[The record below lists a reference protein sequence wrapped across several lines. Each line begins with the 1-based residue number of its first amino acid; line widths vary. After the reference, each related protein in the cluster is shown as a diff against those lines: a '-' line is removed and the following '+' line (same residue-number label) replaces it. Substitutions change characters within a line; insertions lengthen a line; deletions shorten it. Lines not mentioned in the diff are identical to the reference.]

1 MLNHGGHI
9 RLLAQQAGRP
19 VEKLIDFSA
28 NINPLGPPESFRA
41 VASRALERI
50 VHYPDPDSAELID
63 ALSSAWD
70 VPPQQILV
78 GNGSTEIL
86 YALARS
92 LDARRAVIPVPSYAD
107 YATAAGLAGLDI
119 ETLALEETDD
129 FQPDFDRLA
138 QRLQGDEVVLL
149 GQPNNPTGLCFD
161 PGKFRTFAAE
171 HPTSLF
177 VVDEAFIDFVAG
189 VESLVR
195 DVADNVVVLRSLTK
209 FYAMPGLRLGA
220 AVAPEALA
228 QTIGRQ
234 MMPWSVNTLAQ
245 AVGTAA
251 LQDEPYA
258 EATRRLVDEQ
268 RKALSA
274 QLSEMPELHVYPGQA
289 NYLLVRLDRE
299 DLDAPALADRLLQDG
314 IAIRVCDNYEGLDR
328 RFFRVAVRDQQENKR
343 LIEALRVP
351 LVACPPVLA
360 LKVPLV
366 ACPPVLGKSTARVD
380 KPPVAPASSTK
391 TPASSTKTPALMFQ
405 GTSSNAGKSVL
416 TAALCRILLQDGV
429 RVAPFKSQNMSLNSF
444 VTHDGREMGRA
455 QVVQAQA
462 CRLDPDVRMN
472 PILLK
477 PNSDTGCQVIVDGRP
492 VGNMSVGQYIDYK
505 PQAFDAA
512 KASYDSLAAQYD
524 AVVLEGAGSP
534 AEVNLKHHD
543 IVNMPMA
550 RYARSPVLL
559 VGDIDRGGVFASFVG
574 SMEVLCEWER
584 ALVAG
589 FVINRFR
596 GDASLLAPAIDYTLR
611 HTGRPTLG
619 TVPFVADLGLPQE
632 DSVEF
637 KSGALD
643 QAESN
648 GQTVEVAVIDLPH
661 ISNFTDFDALRVE
674 PDVRLR
680 IVRSAD
686 ELNTP
691 AAVILPGSKNVLG
704 DLKYLR
710 DRGLAEKLLQLAQ
723 GGKTQ
728 VVGICGGFQI
738 LGRQIFDPLHIESSE
753 ERAEAL
759 GLLDVTTSLAA
770 EKTLA
775 RTTATHVPSGHTV
788 HGYEIHHG
796 QTETGAVQPAF
807 EHEAAGVLGVAGS
820 KHDVWGTYL
829 HGVFDADEFRRWFV
843 DRLRERQGLEPKGQV
858 VATYDIETALDRLAG
873 VVRQSLDMKQIYRLM
888 GL

>member
-1 MLNHGGHI
+1 MLNHGGHL

-50 VHYPDPDSAELID
+50 VHYPDPDSAELVD
-63 ALSSAWD
+63 ALSTAWG
-70 VPPQQILV
+70 VSPQQILV

-86 YALARS
+86 YALTRS
-92 LDARRAVIPVPSYAD
+92 VDVSRAVIPVPSYAD
-107 YATAAGLAGLDI
+107 YATAAGLAGLDV
-119 ETLALEETDD
+119 ETVALEETDD
-129 FQPDFDRLA
+129 FRPDFDRLA
-138 QRLQGDEVVLL
+138 QRLQGNEVVLL

-161 PGKFRTFAAE
+161 PGKFRKFAAE

-177 VVDEAFIDFVAG
+177 VVDEAFVDFVTG

-258 EATRRLVDEQ
+258 EATRRFVDEQ
-268 RKALSA
+268 RKALA
-274 QLSEMPELHVYPGQA
+274 AKLSQIPGLHVYPGQA

-299 DLDAPALADRLLQDG
+299 DLDAPTLADRLLQDG
-314 IAIRVCDNYEGLDR
+314 IAIRVCNNYEGLDH
-328 RFFRVAVRDQQENKR
+328 RFFRVAVRDQQENER
-343 LIEALRVP
+343 LVEALRVT
-351 LVACPPVLA
+351 LVACPPVQ
-360 LKVPLV
+360 
-366 ACPPVLGKSTARVD
+366 GKSTARVD
-380 KPPVAPASSTK
+380 KPPVA
-391 TPASSTKTPALMFQ
+391 PASSTKTPALMFQ

-444 VTHDGREMGRA
+444 VTHDGHEMGRA

-512 KASYDSLAAQYD
+512 KASYDSLAEQYD

-550 RYARSPVLL
+550 RYARAPVLL

-596 GDASLLAPAIDYTLR
+596 GDASLLAPAIDYTER

-710 DRGLAEKLLQLAQ
+710 DRGLAKKLLQLAQ

-738 LGRQIFDPLHIESSE
+738 LGRQILDPHHIESSE
-753 ERAEAL
+753 ERAEGL

-796 QTETGAVQPAF
+796 QTEAGAVQPAF
-807 EHEAAGVLGVAGS
+807 EREAAGVLGVAQAG
-820 KHDVWGTYL
+820 HAVWGTYL

-858 VATYDIETALDRLAG
+858 VATYDIEAALDRLAD
-873 VVRQSLDMKQIYRLM
+873 VVRRSLDMKQIYRLM